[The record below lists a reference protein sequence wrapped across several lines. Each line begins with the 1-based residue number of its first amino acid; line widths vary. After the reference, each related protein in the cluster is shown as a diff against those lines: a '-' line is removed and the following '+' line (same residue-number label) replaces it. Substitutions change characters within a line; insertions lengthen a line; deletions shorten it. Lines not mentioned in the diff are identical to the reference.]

1 MRRKKMN
8 RDYRKGMQF
17 LTDARERLDMVA
29 KKLKLDSGL
38 VDKLKFPKRAL
49 IVSVPVKMDNGRL
62 KVFTGYRVQHNLD
75 RGPGKGGIRY
85 HPEVTLEEVTT
96 LAMLM
101 TWKCAVVN
109 IPFGGAKGGIYCNP
123 REMSL
128 KELEGLTRRFTY
140 EIMMMIG
147 PEKDIPAPDVYTNP
161 QTMSWMMD
169 TYSMHQGFSVP
180 GVVTGKPVDLGGSKG
195 RLDATGRGVM
205 FATREGLKH
214 LGLSLKGATVAIQGF
229 GNVGSASA
237 RLLREA
243 GAKIIAVSDISGGL
257 FDPEGI
263 DIPSLIAYIKKSKDK
278 LLKGFKGPKFVSNPK
293 RANEKLFSLKVDVL
307 IPAALENQITSENAH
322 RIRARMITE
331 AANGPITPRADK
343 ILAKKKVFVIP
354 DILANAGGVV
364 VSYFEWVQDTQAL
377 FWKEKE
383 VNTKL
388 EEIMT
393 EAFYDVLRTSKKHR
407 VDMRMAAYMLAVSRV
422 AEATRLRGIYP

>member
-1 MRRKKMN
+1 MN
-8 RDYRKGMQF
+8 RDYRRGMQF
-17 LTDARERLDMVA
+17 LSDARERLDMVA
-29 KKLKLDSGL
+29 KKLKLEPGL

-49 IVSVPVKMDNGRL
+49 IVSVPVKMDDGHL
-62 KVFTGYRVQHNLD
+62 KVFTGYRVHHNLD

-85 HPEVTLEEVTT
+85 HPEVTLEEVTA

-109 IPFGGAKGGIYCNP
+109 IPYGGAKGGIYCDP
-123 REMSL
+123 QKMSQG
-128 KELEGLTRRFTY
+128 ELEKLTRRFTY

-147 PEKDIPAPDVYTNP
+147 PEKDIAAPDVYTNP

-180 GVVTGKPVDLGGSKG
+180 GVVTGKPVSLGGSKG

-214 LGLSLKGATVAIQGF
+214 LGLSLKGATIAIQGF

-237 RLLREA
+237 KLLHEI
-243 GAKIIAVSDISGGL
+243 GAKIVAVSDVSGGL

-263 DIPSLIAYIKKSKDK
+263 DIPSLIAYVERSKDK
-278 LLKGFKGPKFVSNPK
+278 LIKGFKGPKFVSNIK
-293 RANEKLFSLKVDVL
+293 KANEKLFGLKVDVL
-307 IPAALENQITSENAH
+307 IPAALENQITEENAG
-322 RIRARMITE
+322 IIKARMITE
-331 AANGPITPRADK
+331 AANGPITPRADR

-393 EAFYDVLRTSKKHR
+393 EAFYDVLRTSRKHR

>member
-1 MRRKKMN
+1 MT

-17 LTDARERLDMVA
+17 LADARERLDMVA

-237 RLLREA
+237 RMLREA

-263 DIPSLIAYIKKSKDK
+263 DIPPLIAYVKKSKDK
-278 LLKGFKGPKFVSNPK
+278 LIQGFKGPKFVCDIK
-293 RANEKLFSLKVDVL
+293 KANEKLFGLKVDVL
-307 IPAALENQITSENAH
+307 IPAALENQITEKNAH

>member
-1 MRRKKMN
+1 MT
-8 RDYRKGMQF
+8 RDYRTGLQF
-17 LTDARERLDMVA
+17 LTDARRRLDMAA

-49 IVSVPVKMDNGRL
+49 IVSIPVRMANGRL
-62 KVFTGYRVQHNLD
+62 RIFTGYRVQHNMD
-75 RGPGKGGIRY
+75 RGPAKGGIRY
-85 HPEVTLEEVTT
+85 HPEVTLEEVTA

-109 IPFGGAKGGIYCNP
+109 IPFGGAKGGVYCDPLKMSP
-123 REMSL
+123 RE
-128 KELEGLTRRFTY
+128 LENLTRRFTY

-180 GVVTGKPVDLGGSKG
+180 GVVTGKPLDLGGSKG

-205 FATREGLKH
+205 FSTREGLKH

-237 RLLREA
+237 RLLHEA
-243 GAKIIAVSDISGGL
+243 GARIVAVSDISGGL

-263 DIPSLIAYIKKSKDK
+263 NIPSLIAYVKRNKNK
-278 LLKGFKGPKFVSNPK
+278 LIKGFKGPKFVSSPN
-293 RANEKLFSLKVDVL
+293 RANEKLFGLKVDVL
-307 IPAALENQITSENAH
+307 IPAALENQITSKNAH
-322 RIRARMITE
+322 RIKAKMITE

-377 FWKEKE
+377 FWKEEE
-383 VNTKL
+383 VNRRL

-393 EAFYDVLRTSKKHR
+393 EAFCDVLRTSKKRR
-407 VDMRMAAYMLAVSRV
+407 VNMRLAAYMLAVSRV
-422 AEATRLRGIYP
+422 AEATKLRGIYP

>member
-1 MRRKKMN
+1 MT
-8 RDYRKGMQF
+8 RDYRRGMQF

-29 KKLKLDSGL
+29 KKLRLDPGL

-49 IVSVPVKMDNGRL
+49 IVSIPVKMDNGRL
-62 KVFTGYRVQHNLD
+62 KVFTGYRVHHNVD
-75 RGPGKGGIRY
+75 RGPAKGGIRY
-85 HPEVTLEEVTT
+85 HPEVTLEEVTA

-109 IPFGGAKGGIYCNP
+109 IPYGGAKGGVYCNP
-123 REMSL
+123 RKMSQG
-128 KELEGLTRRFTY
+128 ELEKLTRRFTY

-180 GVVTGKPVDLGGSKG
+180 GVVTGKPLPLGGSKG

-205 FATREGLKH
+205 FITKEGLKH

-237 RLLREA
+237 RLLHEA
-243 GAKIIAVSDISGGL
+243 GARIVAVSDISGGL

-263 DIPSLIAYIKKSKDK
+263 DIPSLITYIKKSKDK
-278 LLKGFKGPKFVSNPK
+278 LLKGFKGPQFVSSLK
-293 RANEKLFSLKVDVL
+293 RANEKLFGLKVDVL

-343 ILAKKKVFVIP
+343 VLAKKKIFVIP

-377 FWKEKE
+377 FWKEQE
-383 VNTKL
+383 VNRRL

-393 EAFYDVLRTSKKHR
+393 EAFCDVLRTSKKRR
-407 VDMRMAAYMLAVSRV
+407 VNMRLAAYMLAVSRV
-422 AEATRLRGIYP
+422 AEATK

>member
-1 MRRKKMN
+1 MT

-17 LTDARERLDMVA
+17 LADARERLDMVA

-49 IVSVPVKMDNGRL
+49 IVSVPVKMDDGHL

-278 LLKGFKGPKFVSNPK
+278 LLKGFKGPKFVSSLK
-293 RANEKLFSLKVDVL
+293 KANEKLFGLKVDVL

>member
-1 MRRKKMN
+1 MT

-29 KKLKLDSGL
+29 KKLKLDPGL

-49 IVSVPVKMDNGRL
+49 IVSIPVKMDDGRL
-62 KVFTGYRVQHNLD
+62 RVFTGYRVQHNLD

-85 HPEVTLEEVTT
+85 HPEVSLEEVTA

-109 IPFGGAKGGIYCNP
+109 IPFGGAKGGVYCNP

-147 PEKDIPAPDVYTNP
+147 PEKDIAAPDVYTNP
-161 QTMSWMMD
+161 QVMSWMMD

-180 GVVTGKPVDLGGSKG
+180 GVVTGKPVHLGGSKG

-205 FATREGLKH
+205 FVTREGLKY
-214 LGLSLKGATVAIQGF
+214 LGLSLKGATIAIQGF
-229 GNVGSASA
+229 GNVGSACA
-237 RLLREA
+237 KLLSEA
-243 GAKIIAVSDISGGL
+243 GARIAAVSDISGGL
-257 FDPEGI
+257 FNPKGI
-263 DIPSLIAYIKKSKDK
+263 DIPSLIGHVKRTKYKVI
-278 LLKGFKGPKFVSNPK
+278 KGFKGPQFISDFK
-293 RANEKLFSLKVDVL
+293 RANEKLFGLEVDVL
-307 IPAALENQITSENAH
+307 IPAALENQITEENAG
-322 RIRARMITE
+322 IIKAKMITE

-343 ILAKKKVFVIP
+343 ILAKKKIFIIP
-354 DILANAGGVV
+354 DILANAAGVV

-377 FWKEKE
+377 FWKEEE
-383 VNTKL
+383 VNRRL

-393 EAFYDVLRTSKKHR
+393 EAFYDVLRAAKKHR
-407 VDMRMAAYMLAVSRV
+407 VDMRMAAYMLAVARV

>member
-1 MRRKKMN
+1 MA
-8 RDYRKGMQF
+8 RDYQRGMQF
-17 LTDARERLDMVA
+17 LTDVRERLDVVA
-29 KKLKLDSGL
+29 KKLKLDQGL
-38 VDKLKFPKRAL
+38 VDKLKFPKRTL
-49 IVSVPVKMDNGRL
+49 IVSMPVRMDNGRIRI
-62 KVFTGYRVQHNLD
+62 FTGYRVHHNLE

-85 HPEVTLEEVTT
+85 HPEVTLEEITA

-109 IPFGGAKGGIYCNP
+109 IPFGGAKGGVYCNP
-123 REMSL
+123 RKMSPR
-128 KELEGLTRRFTY
+128 ELENLTRRFTY

-180 GVVTGKPVDLGGSKG
+180 GVVTGKPVDLGGSEG
-195 RLDATGRGVM
+195 RLEATGRGVM
-205 FATREGLKH
+205 FVTREGLKH
-214 LGLSLKGATVAIQGF
+214 LGLPMEGATVAIQGF

-237 RLLREA
+237 KLLHKA
-243 GAKIIAVSDISGGL
+243 GARIVAVSDVSGGL
-257 FDPEGI
+257 FAPEGI
-263 DIPSLIAYIKKSKDK
+263 VIPSLITHVKRSKHK
-278 LLKGFKGPKFVSNPK
+278 TIKGFKGPKFISSLK
-293 RANEKLFSLKVDVL
+293 RANEKLFGLKVDVL
-307 IPAALENQITSENAH
+307 IPAALENQITSENAQH
-322 RIRARMITE
+322 IRAKIITE
-331 AANGPITPRADK
+331 AANGPITPRADR
-343 ILAKKKVFVIP
+343 ILARKKVFVIP

-383 VNTKL
+383 VNQRL

-393 EAFYDVLRTSKKHR
+393 DAFHHVLRTSKRRR
-407 VDMRMAAYMLAVSRV
+407 VDMRMAAYILAVSKV

>member
-1 MRRKKMN
+1 MT
-8 RDYRKGMQF
+8 RDYRRGMQF
-17 LTDARERLDMVA
+17 LTDARERLDIVA
-29 KKLKLDSGL
+29 KKLRLDPGL

-49 IVSVPVKMDNGRL
+49 IVSVPVKMDNNRL
-62 KVFTGYRVQHNLD
+62 KVFTGYRVQHNVD
-75 RGPGKGGIRY
+75 RGPAKGGIRY
-85 HPEVTLEEVTT
+85 HPEVTLEEVTA

-109 IPFGGAKGGIYCNP
+109 IPYGGAKGGIYCNP
-123 REMSL
+123 RKMSQG
-128 KELEGLTRRFTY
+128 ELEKLTRRFTY
-140 EIMMMIG
+140 EIMTMIG

-161 QTMSWMMD
+161 QVMSWMMD

-180 GVVTGKPVDLGGSKG
+180 GVVTGKPLPLGGSKG

-237 RLLREA
+237 RLLHEA
-243 GAKIIAVSDISGGL
+243 GARIVAVSDISGGL

-263 DIPSLIAYIKKSKDK
+263 KIPSLIAYVKKSKDK
-278 LLKGFKGPKFVSNPK
+278 LIKGFRGPKFVSGPK
-293 RANEKLFSLKVDVL
+293 RANEKLLGLKVDVL
-307 IPAALENQITSENAH
+307 IPAALENQITEKNAH
-322 RIRARMITE
+322 RIKAKMITE

-343 ILAKKKVFVIP
+343 ILAKKKIFVIP

-393 EAFYDVLRTSKKHR
+393 EAFYDVLRTSKKRR
-407 VDMRMAAYMLAVSRV
+407 VDLRMAAYMLAVARV
-422 AEATRLRGIYP
+422 AEATKLRGIYP